1 MQEII
6 LIKRKLKKFVDSVFT
21 KITRKQSRINRVIYR
36 LCLSFTKAYENV
48 SYDFQKNGE
57 RLVLDGL
64 AKLKPKTIFD
74 VGANV
79 GDWSL
84 MAGAICNTAKI
95 HVFEI
100 VPQTFRLVS
109 ENLSENQ
116 QYILNNVGL
125 SSNEAIVEIY
135 QDETKNTHAT
145 MLKSSIGRGG
155 FIPIKARVISGDEY
169 CRQHNIM
176 HIDFLKVDVE
186 GAENSVLEGFE
197 RMLSNA
203 KISMIQFEYTE
214 LNIDSRFLL
223 KDFYECLEAY
233 GYQIGKLYPYGVHFK
248 KYSYDDEDFKGPNFI
263 AVHESCDRLIKF
275 LST

>member
-1 MQEII
+1 M
-6 LIKRKLKKFVDSVFT
+6 IKRKLKKFVDSVFT
-21 KITRKQSRINRVIYR
+21 KMTRKQSRINRAIYR

-57 RLVLDGL
+57 RLVLERL
-64 AKLKPKTIFD
+64 ANVKPKNIFD

-84 MAGAICNTAKI
+84 MAGSICNTAKI

-109 ENLSENQ
+109 ENLKKNQ
-116 QYILNNVGL
+116 QYVLNNVGL
-125 SSNEAIVEIY
+125 SSNEAIIEIY

-145 MLKSSIGRGG
+145 MLKSSVGRES
-155 FIPIKARVISGDEY
+155 FRPIEARVISGDEY

-186 GAENSVLEGFE
+186 GAENLVLEGFE

-203 KISMIQFEYTE
+203 KISVLQFEYTE

-233 GYQIGKLYPYGVHFK
+233 GYQIGKLYPFGVRFK
-248 KYSYDDEDFKGPNFI
+248 NYSYDDEDFKGPNFI
-263 AVHESCDRLIKF
+263 AVHQSYRALIEL
-275 LST
+275 LSI

>member
-1 MQEII
+1 M
-6 LIKRKLKKFVDSVFT
+6 IKRKLKKFVDSVFT